1 MKKTFKLAVSLV
13 IALALILYPQNSC
26 AVLTQTAL
34 VTDNFTRANSATLGA
49 NWGGLQNTAA
59 VCNIVSN
66 KAQSNTASTRCFGIY
81 VASDFPN
88 DQFAQ
93 ITNSTHANASNFM
106 GPCVR
111 VMPSVSSGAAFPAS
125 TVNGYC
131 VNGSPYNISTV
142 TGGTFVALVTSAV
155 NQAAGDVV
163 LLTVQ
168 NSAVGPTLTLFVNG
182 TQATTA
188 TDVSATAFV
197 AGQPGMSILPDAT
210 VGNESVSLFVA
221 GATTSGGPT
230 ILNGTQALQLGA
242 LLNLNATTSIT
253 TTGQA
258 VQFTVPASTYLYGGR
273 LQLIATGQVAN
284 PQWTLECSQDSAQT
298 FWFQMPVVGVP
309 NIAPGLGDVPASFAA
324 FYDLTGLSSGATCR
338 FGLAITTNT
347 VITGNVQ
354 VWGMVG

>member
-1 MKKTFKLAVSLV
+1 MKKTAQLIISLLVAV
-13 IALALILYPQNSC
+13 ALLIFPPGSY

-34 VTDNFTRANSATLGA
+34 VTDNFTRANSANLGA
-49 NWGGLQNTAA
+49 NWGGLQTTAA
-59 VCNIVSN
+59 SCNIVTN
-66 KAQSNTASTRCFGIY
+66 KAQSNTASQRCFSLYI
-81 VASDFPN
+81 ASDFPN
-88 DQFAQ
+88 DQFSQ

-111 VMPSVSSGAAFPAS
+111 LMPSNINGGFIAS

-131 VNGSPYNISTV
+131 VNGSPYNISSV

-155 NQAAGDVV
+155 SQAAGDVV

-168 NSAVGPTLTLFVNG
+168 QSSSGPTLTLFVNG
-182 TQATTA
+182 SQAATA
-188 TDVSATAFV
+188 TDTLATAFL
-197 AGQPGMSILPDAT
+197 AGQPGMTILPDAT

-230 ILNGTQALQLGA
+230 ILNGTQTLQLGA

-258 VQFTVPASTYLYGGR
+258 VQFIVPASTYQFAGR
-273 LQLIATGQVAN
+273 LQIIATGQVAN

-298 FWFQMPVVGVP
+298 FWFQMPVIGIP
-309 NIAPGLGDVPASFAA
+309 NIAPGLGDVPPAFAA
-324 FYDLTGLSSGATCR
+324 FYDLSGLSSGSTCR
-338 FGLAITTNT
+338 FGLGITTNT